1 LAEQETVAPNSAFL
15 RQQIRWGLADQ
26 FIDVVDLVVQQVDA
40 VGEALK
46 DTSFWF

>member
-26 FIDVVDLVVQQVDA
+26 FIDAVDLVVQQVDA
-40 VGEALK
+40 VGETLK
-46 DTSFWF
+46 GTSFWL